1 MGRPQAVRTLRE
13 RPLGQ
18 VLVELVD
25 LLGVVVGN
33 EGETGV
39 GGERLRV
46 AGMIEGRREEV
57 SGFALVVV
65 GLLEGKRRV
74 LVGRVRREVAGGVGV
89 DGLVVRLV
97 MMRVVR
103 LKLYKPRVVW
113 VTKQCRGL
121 GGIGLVIGGCGG
133 RRRRIDLWRVTD
145 RGMLK
150 MMVVRMMVML
160 AIDRMMREVER

>member
-1 MGRPQAVRTLRE
+1 LGRPQAVRTLSE

-18 VLVELVD
+18 VLVKLVD

-33 EGETGV
+33 EREAGV
-39 GGERLRV
+39 GGERLGM

-57 SGFALVVV
+57 SGFALGEV
-65 GLLEGKRRV
+65 GLLKSERRV
-74 LVGRVRREVAGGVGV
+74 LVSRVGWEVAGGVGV

-103 LKLYKPRVVW
+103 LKVCKPRVVR

-121 GGIGLVIGGCGG
+121 GGIVLVIGGCGG
-133 RRRRIDLWRVTD
+133 RRRWIDLWRVTD

-150 MMVVRMMVML
+150 LMVVMVMVM
-160 AIDRMMREVER
+160 AIDRMVGEVER